1 MHVNLASF
9 PEYHCVSGAVLAL
22 LGGCSGE
29 KASAPSRASSCTD
42 GDHWAE
48 GGQSGKAGKLFQRR
62 WAKAGLEEF
71 HRDGVEGIH
80 PEGHLKPRPRV
91 RKRWEGFGE

>member
-9 PEYHCVSGAVLAL
+9 PEYHCVSGEVLAL

-29 KASAPSRASSCTD
+29 KASAPPRASSCTD

-48 GGQSGKAGKLFQRR
+48 GGQSGKGREAF
-62 WAKAGLEEF
+62 
-71 HRDGVEGIH
+71 
-80 PEGHLKPRPRV
+80 PEKVG
-91 RKRWEGFGE
+91 